1 MTPAVT
7 RSVSRIP
14 NAKTHR
20 ELRRISYALT
30 AKGGFPDVAHR
41 DGSFGFTEY
50 AYAVRTSQPDVP
62 RTIQEARAS
71 PEAAE
76 WTAAAEREIESLKE
90 RKVYKLVPRTAVPPG
105 RKRIKS
111 KWVFKRKADGSFK
124 GRLVAQGWNQVPGLD
139 CGSTFAPVCRLP
151 SVRMM
156 ACIVVHF
163 LSLIHISEPTRP
175 Y

>member
-1 MTPAVT
+1 MCIRDSGGRGSTSTTAVTPAVT

-14 NAKTHR
+14 NAKTLS
-20 ELRRISYALT
+20 ELRRISYAFT
-30 AKGGFPDVAHR
+30 AKGEVPDVAHR

-50 AYAVRTSQPDVP
+50 AYAVGTSQPDVP

-111 KWVFKRKADGSFK
+111 KWVFKRKAASRGVSWHK
-124 GRLVAQGWNQVPGLD
+124 VGTKCLD
-139 CGSTFAPVCRLP
+139 STAAAP
-151 SVRMM
+151 
-156 ACIVVHF
+156 
-163 LSLIHISEPTRP
+163 SLRCVDSPASG
-175 Y
+175 